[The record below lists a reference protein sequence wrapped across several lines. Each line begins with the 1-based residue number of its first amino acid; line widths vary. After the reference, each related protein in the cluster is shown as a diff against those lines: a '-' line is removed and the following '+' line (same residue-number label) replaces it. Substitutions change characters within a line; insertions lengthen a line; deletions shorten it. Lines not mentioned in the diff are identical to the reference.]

1 MIKFK
6 NRETGIVLEPPTDQV
21 AELLR
26 HDVRYILVI
35 DEPVKKETKPKSSK
49 G

>member
-1 MIKFK
+1 MKFK
-6 NRETGIVLEPPTDQV
+6 NRETGVVLEPATDQV

-26 HDVRYILVI
+26 HDVRYILVK
-35 DEPVKKETKPKSSK
+35 DEPAKKDTKPKPAR